1 MKTLQQLGAS
11 AAWVLIIAAAV
22 ALPALADDV
31 KWTDAS
37 YEQAIKQAKAT
48 DSFVLIDFY
57 TTWCGP
63 CKKLDK
69 ETYSDAAVLEFMEG
83 MIPLKLDSE
92 KGAGIDISK
101 RHKVAA
107 WPTIML
113 LDANGKEI
121 DRVVGYVNAEEFIQR
136 IGDYQKGIN
145 TVADYEAR
153 VKKNPNDA
161 EAWKTLGTKYADS
174 VRGPEAN
181 MAFLKYLK
189 LTPDISGEEKAEA
202 LYSIGEAYYVDKDYE
217 KAAEIFEGVIADYP
231 ESEWRDQATTR
242 LARVYYGQGKIDECV
257 TIYKSYVDRYPD
269 DPRACNSFAWFCAT
283 KKVGLD
289 EALPI
294 ALRAVELTERDPGYL
309 DTLAELYFARGEFD
323 DAIAIGQEALDKEPG
338 DEYFTDQVKKFK
350 AAKEEADK
358 RASK

>member
-1 MKTLQQLGAS
+1 MKPLLQLGAS
-11 AAWVLIIAAAV
+11 ALLVLIIAAIV
-22 ALPALADDV
+22 APPTLADDV

-37 YEQAIKQAKAT
+37 YEQVLEQAKAT

-69 ETYSDAAVLEFMEG
+69 ETYSDATVLKFIEN
-83 MIPLKLDSE
+83 MIPVKLDSE

-101 RHKVAA
+101 RYRVAA

-113 LDANGKEI
+113 VDPNGKEI
-121 DRVVGYVNAEEFIQR
+121 DRIVGYVNAEDFIQR
-136 IGDYQKGIN
+136 IGEYQNGVN
-145 TVADYEAR
+145 TLADFEAR
-153 VKKNPNDA
+153 VKKNPDDA
-161 EAWKTLGTKYADS
+161 EAWKTLGNKYADS

-181 MAFLKYLK
+181 AAFAKYLE

-202 LYSIGEAYYVDKDYE
+202 LYSIGEAYYVDEAYD
-217 KAAEIFEGVIADYP
+217 KAADIFEGIIAGYP
-231 ESEWRDQATTR
+231 ESEWRDRATTR
-242 LARVYYGQGKIDECV
+242 LARAYYGQGEIDKCV
-257 TIYKSYVDRYPD
+257 AIYKSYADRHPD
-269 DPRACNSFAWFCAT
+269 DARACNSFAWFCAT

-289 EALPI
+289 EALPV

-309 DTLAELYFARGEFD
+309 DTLAELYYARGEFD
-323 DAIAIGQEALDKEPG
+323 KAIAIGQEALDKEPG